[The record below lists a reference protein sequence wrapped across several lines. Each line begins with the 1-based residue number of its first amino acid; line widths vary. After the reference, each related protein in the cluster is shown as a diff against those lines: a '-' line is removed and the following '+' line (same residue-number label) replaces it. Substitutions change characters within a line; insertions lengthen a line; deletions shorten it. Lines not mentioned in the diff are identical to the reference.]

1 VALTRLH
8 HKSPISDQSE
18 KSANIKNVFSNLI
31 KGISM
36 DLGLKNKTALVAAA
50 SQGLGKATAFAL
62 AKEGVRV
69 VICGRHKR
77 ELVKTADEIWKITQS
92 EVIPVVA
99 DVSRLQDIKKFVN
112 IAKKR
117 FGTVDILV
125 NNAGGPPTGDILAIT
140 DEQWKKG
147 HELTLMSTI
156 RLTREVLPMMR
167 KQKWGRIITIVSIA
181 AVQPLNDLLISST
194 IRPGLFG
201 LSKVLSNKYS
211 RENITFNTVCPGM
224 ILTNRLEE
232 LMIARSVEK
241 NTSKSRYLA
250 EAAKDIPIGR
260 FGRPEEIGN
269 VIAFLASEKA
279 SYITGENIV
288 IDGGMAK
295 GI

>member
-1 VALTRLH
+1 
-8 HKSPISDQSE
+8 
-18 KSANIKNVFSNLI
+18 
-31 KGISM
+31 M

-62 AKEGVRV
+62 AKEGARV

-99 DVSRLQDIKKFVN
+99 DVSKLQDIKKLVH
-112 IAKKR
+112 IARKR

-147 HELTLMSTI
+147 YELTLMSTV

-201 LSKVLSNKYS
+201 LAKILSNKYS
-211 RENITFNTVCPGM
+211 RENITINSVCPGM
-224 ILTNRLEE
+224 ILTKRQEE
-232 LMIARSVEK
+232 LMIARSAEK
-241 NTSKSRYLA
+241 NISQSRYIA
-250 EAAKDIPIGR
+250 DAVKDIPIGR

-279 SYITGENIV
+279 SYITGENITV
-288 IDGGMAK
+288 DGGMAK